1 MARRKWMLR
10 NVDKSLA
17 KELAYE
23 CGINQ
28 LSALILCGRGFA
40 DPVDIF
46 EFFDEDIS
54 LQSPFIIPGMVEA
67 VERINK
73 AITNGEKIGI
83 CGDYDADGI
92 TASALLYRYLIS
104 KGVEVTTYI
113 PERLEEGY
121 GIHISTIDFLK
132 SRGVTLAIT
141 VDNGISAYDEVE
153 YAKTQEID
161 IVITD
166 HHLSGGEIPNAVAVV
181 DPQVNMPKGEFADY
195 SGVGV
200 AFKLVCALEDAD
212 PMDMM
217 EQYGDILSIGTVADI
232 VPLKGEN
239 RIFVKKGIEILNR
252 RNNLGV
258 SELIKAAGLEG
269 RELTAYN
276 VAFGLSPRINA
287 AGRMGKSFRAFRL
300 LVTENVEEARLLCN
314 EICEDNY
321 LRQTIEAQ
329 ITAKAIEMCLNNP
342 ELLYSEVLVVAG
354 EGWHQGVLGIV
365 ASRLCEKFGKPAV
378 VFSIDGEDAVGS
390 ARSTEGFNIF
400 DALDSCRHLTVRL
413 GGHKKAAGLSLKAEN
428 IDILRKNINDFAKNQ
443 NYDRFE
449 YLTLE
454 CGLTPAGVSDKTAIA
469 ALELGPFGFGNPE
482 PLFGLMGMEI
492 VSINH
497 IPNKNTV
504 KLILSRGGEQVS
516 CIKFSTPPD
525 TFPFEKGDKV
535 DVAINFSMNFFRGEK
550 NYSAVVKGMKFSE
563 SDDEIIINSNILYQ
577 KFKQESPLS
586 QIEKQTLIPN
596 RDDVAKIFRYIR
608 EKNGFNFSA
617 ETLYHRIDRQVEY
630 AKILIA
636 LDVLEDLSFISRKF
650 DGENQYITY
659 NANASKQDL
668 YSSKIFELLS

>member
-1 MARRKWMLR
+1 MARKKWTLR
-10 NVDKSLA
+10 NADKSLA

-28 LSALILCGRGFA
+28 LSALILCGRGFL

-46 EFFDEDIS
+46 EFYDEDIS
-54 LQSPFIIPGMVEA
+54 LQSPFIIPGMIEA

-73 AITNGEKIGI
+73 AIENGETVGI

-104 KGVEVTTYI
+104 KGVNIVPYI

-121 GIHISTIDFLK
+121 GIHISTIDLLK
-132 SRGVTLAIT
+132 SKGVTLAIT

-153 YAKTQEID
+153 YAKTQGID
-161 IVITD
+161 VVITD
-166 HHLSGGEIPNAVAVV
+166 HHLAGEKIPNAVSVV
-181 DPQVNMPKGEFADY
+181 DPQVFMPDGEFADY

-200 AFKLVCALEDAD
+200 AFKLVCALENTD

-217 EQYGDILSIGTVADI
+217 ERYGDILSIGTVADI

-239 RIFVKKGIEILNR
+239 RIFVKKGIEVLNR
-252 RNNLGV
+252 RNNLGI
-258 SELIKAAGLEG
+258 SELIKAAGLDG
-269 RELTAYN
+269 RELTAHN

-300 LVTENVEEARLLCN
+300 LVTDNVEEARLLCN

-321 LRQTIEAQ
+321 LRQTTEAQ
-329 ITAKAIEMCLNNP
+329 ITSQATQMCLNNP
-342 ELLYSEVLVVAG
+342 ELLYSEVLVVSG

-400 DALDSCRHLTVRL
+400 DALDSCRYLTERL

-428 IDILRKNINDFAKNQ
+428 INTLRKEINNFAKNQ

-525 TFPFEKGDKV
+525 TFPFEKGDIV

-563 SDDEIIINSNILYQ
+563 TDDEDIINSNILYQ
-577 KFKQESPLS
+577 RFKQGAVLS
-586 QIEKQTLIPN
+586 QTEKQTLIPT
-596 RDDVAKIFRYIR
+596 RDDIAKIFRYVR
-608 EKNGFNFSA
+608 EKNGFVYSA
-617 ETLYHRIDRQVEY
+617 ETLYIRLEKQVEY
-630 AKILIA
+630 AKTLVS

-650 DGENQYITY
+650 DGENQHIAY
-659 NANASKQDL
+659 NSNAPKQDL
-668 YSSKIFELLS
+668 SSSKIFELLS

>member
-1 MARRKWMLR
+1 MARRKWILR
-10 NVDKSLA
+10 SVDKTLA

-28 LSALILCGRGFA
+28 LSALILCGRGFV

-54 LQSPFIIPGMVEA
+54 LQSPFIIPGMAEA

-73 AITNGEKIGI
+73 AIVNNETVGI

-92 TASALLYRYLIS
+92 TASALLYRYLVS
-104 KGVEVTTYI
+104 KGVNIVTYI

-132 SRGVTLAIT
+132 SKGVTLAIT

-153 YAKTQEID
+153 YAKIQGID
-161 IVITD
+161 VVITD
-166 HHLSGGEIPNAVAVV
+166 HHLAGGEIPKAVSVV
-181 DPQVNMPKGEFADY
+181 DPQVFMPKGEFADY

-212 PMDMM
+212 PIEMI
-217 EQYGDILSIGTVADI
+217 ERFGDILSIGTVADI

-239 RIFVKKGIEILNR
+239 RIFVKKGIEVLNR
-252 RNNLGV
+252 KNNLGV
-258 SELIKAAGLEG
+258 SELIKAAGLDG
-269 RELTAYN
+269 RELTAHN

-300 LVTENVEEARLLCN
+300 LVTDNAEEARLLCN

-321 LRQTIEAQ
+321 LRQTTEAK
-329 ITAKAIEMCLNNP
+329 ITSQAVEMCLSNP
-342 ELLYSEVLVVAG
+342 ELLYSEILVVAG

-378 VFSIDGEDAVGS
+378 VFSIDGENAVGS

-400 DALDSCRHLTVRL
+400 DALDTCRYLTDRL
-413 GGHKKAAGLSLKAEN
+413 GGHKKAAGLSLKTEN
-428 IDILRKNINDFAKNQ
+428 IDALRKKINDFAKSQ
-443 NYDRFE
+443 EYDRFE

-454 CGLTPAGVSDKTAIA
+454 CGLTPAGVGDKTAIA

-482 PLFGLMGMEI
+482 PIFGLMGMEI
-492 VSINH
+492 VSLNH

-504 KLILSRGGEQVS
+504 KIILSRGGEQVP
-516 CIKFSTPPD
+516 CIKFSTPPE
-525 TFPFEKGDKV
+525 TFPFENGDKV

-550 NYSAVVKGMKFSE
+550 NYSAVVKGIKFSDL
-563 SDDEIIINSNILYQ
+563 DDDDIINSNILYQ
-577 KFKQESPLS
+577 RFKQSASLTKD
-586 QIEKQTLIPN
+586 EKQILTPT
-596 RDDVAKIFRYIR
+596 RDDIAKIFRYVR
-608 EKNGFNFSA
+608 EKNGFVYSA
-617 ETLYHRIDRQVEY
+617 ETLYHRLDKQVEY
-630 AKILIA
+630 AKILVS
-636 LDVLEDLSFISRKF
+636 LDVLEDLSFISRNY
-650 DGENQYITY
+650 DGENQHITY
-659 NANASKQDL
+659 NANAKKQDL
-668 YSSKIFELLS
+668 NSSKIFELLS

>member
-1 MARRKWMLR
+1 MARKKWIMR
-10 NVDKSLA
+10 NADKALA

-28 LSALILCGRGFA
+28 LSALILCGRGYT

-54 LQSPFIIPGMVEA
+54 LESPFIIPGMTEA

-73 AITNGEKIGI
+73 AINIGEKVGI

-104 KGVEVTTYI
+104 KGVEVTPYI

-153 YAKTQEID
+153 YAKTQGID

-166 HHLSGGEIPNAVAVV
+166 HHLSGEKIPNAVAVV
-181 DPQVNMPKGEFADY
+181 DPQVYMCDGEFADY

-200 AFKLVCALEDAD
+200 AFKLVCALENAD
-212 PMDMM
+212 PMDML
-217 EQYGDILSIGTVADI
+217 EKYGDILSIGTVADI

-239 RIFVKKGIEILNR
+239 RIFVKKGIEILNKG
-252 RNNLGV
+252 NNLGV
-258 SELIKAAGLEG
+258 CELIKAAGLEG
-269 RELTAYN
+269 RELTAHN

-300 LVTENVEEARLLCN
+300 LVTDNAEEARLLCN

-321 LRQTIEAQ
+321 LRQTTEAQ
-329 ITAKAIEMCLNNP
+329 ITAKATEMCLNNP
-342 ELLYSEVLVVAG
+342 ELLYSEVIVVAG

-378 VFSIDGEDAVGS
+378 VFSIDGDDAVGS

-400 DALDSCRHLTVRL
+400 DALDSCRYLTERL

-428 IDILRKNINDFAKNQ
+428 INILREKINNYAKNQ
-443 NYDRFE
+443 SYERFE

-454 CGLTPAGVSDKTAIA
+454 CGLTPAGVTDKTAIA

-482 PLFGLMGMEI
+482 PMFGLMGMEI

-516 CIKFSTPPD
+516 CIKFSTPPE
-525 TFPFEKGDKV
+525 TFPFERGDKV
-535 DVAINFSMNFFRGEK
+535 DVAINFSVNFFRGER
-550 NYSAVVKGMKFSE
+550 NYSAVVKNIKFSDH
-563 SDDEIIINSNILYQ
+563 DDEVIINSNILYQ
-577 KFKQESPLS
+577 KFKGKTPLS
-586 QIEKQTLIPN
+586 QSEKQSLYPN
-596 RDDVAKIFRYIR
+596 RDDVAKVFRYIR
-608 EKNGFNFSA
+608 EKNGFVYSA

-630 AKILIA
+630 QKLLVA
-636 LDVLEDLSFISRKF
+636 LDILEDLSFISRKF
-650 DGENQYITY
+650 DGENQHITY
-659 NANASKQDL
+659 NSDAPKRDL
-668 YSSKIFELLS
+668 YSSKIYELLS